1 MLRSLGLDPKAETPT
16 PTGEWKLKIL
26 LINTNQKNKTRQAD
40 EAGSRLAGGC
50 PQREAQVNDMRS
62 ESME

>member
-16 PTGEWKLKIL
+16 PTGEWKLK
-26 LINTNQKNKTRQAD
+26 NTFNSHEPKKQTRQAD

-50 PQREAQVNDMRS
+50 PQREAQVNNMQS